1 MKQKITIFSISF
13 CLFLLCA
20 FSVKAE
26 VYNRDIIVNGD
37 FEDELNSW
45 DCINCNE
52 DDNIAYDGYS
62 HYLSL
67 GNLNAEEEAYQTV
80 TVAADAAR
88 AHYEFSYD
96 FYTEDS
102 ADNDYFTY
110 FVRNH
115 DTQEMYIRE
124 TVYPSSGETWDLPS
138 YSLKA
143 YAGQTLEVGFIVNN
157 DDDNLTYVQIDNA
170 ALTEKSPA
178 RLKARIISR
187 QYNRVANAKVVIR
200 KHDGRK
206 VWSGYT
212 NNKGIIIAED
222 LSADN
227 YHKTA
232 IVITKN
238 GHRKV
243 YRRYIE
249 WGESYNKIFKINL
262 Q

>member
-1 MKQKITIFSISF
+1 MKQKIILFSCSF
-13 CLFLLCA
+13 CLFL
-20 FSVKAE
+20 FSAYCVKAE
-26 VYNRDIIVNGD
+26 VFNRDIIVNGD

-45 DCINCNE
+45 QCVNCNE

-62 HYLSL
+62 HLLSL
-67 GNLNAEEEAYQTV
+67 GNLNEEQEAYQVV
-80 TVAADAAR
+80 TIAADAVR
-88 AHYEFSYD
+88 AKYEFTYN
-96 FYTEDS
+96 FYTADA

-124 TVYPSSGETWDLPS
+124 TIYPSAGESWDIPT
-138 YSLKA
+138 YSLKD

-157 DDDNLTYVQIDNA
+157 DDDNLTYVQIDDVS
-170 ALTEKSPA
+170 LVEKSPA
-178 RLKARIISR
+178 RLKARIIN
-187 QYNRVANAKVVIR
+187 QDYNRVESAKVVIR

-212 NNKGIIIAED
+212 NNKGIIVAEN
-222 LSADN
+222 LHADD
-227 YHKTA
+227 YHKIA
-232 IVITKN
+232 IVISKN

-249 WGESYNKIFKINL
+249 WGESYHKIFKINL
-262 Q
+262 E